1 MKTSIIKDAFKVKK
15 TPFPMRRAIGAA
27 LSASIPVMIGILL
40 GNFQYGLIAGI
51 GGFAYLYV
59 FNEPYKHRAKKVF
72 FVMLGLAA
80 AMGLGTLT
88 AASPFLFAILL
99 GLIGGVIT
107 FVFGALKMK
116 GPAAIFFVIIFA
128 MTSAME
134 IDPDAA
140 LLRAALVFLGGIVAW
155 IVAMIGWFSDPYEPK
170 KKSIYRLYLALSDL
184 LASIGTTAFNERKE
198 NTLFSLKD
206 AETTLASGY
215 ISWRSTD
222 SFKRLYVLKELG
234 HAIWGDILEL
244 ESEGKKGVPF
254 EITDYVR
261 RVTQSL
267 GNRNKVKSIPAPT
280 FTNLSSLEE
289 HLVAKVEE
297 ANAVI
302 HEPFPNL
309 DQEIHLQKQSIQK
322 QFADAFDKNS
332 VVFLTSVRYAIVLGI
347 AALIAFSFE
356 FDRSYWIPVSCGSVM
371 LGSTIIS
378 TFHRSIQRSIGTLVG
393 IFVAIIILSLG
404 PAPIVVALLIGMFHF
419 LTESFMVRNYAFAVT
434 FITPNA
440 ILIAEST
447 TQLQDPSYFATARI
461 TDVIIGCLIG
471 VLGVLLVGRQS
482 ASSRLPHLMS
492 KTIRSQSQLFFK
504 IFSENS
510 APNDYNRIRNKMRT
524 NLNNLRTVYETALG
538 EIPNN
543 IDSLSLVSP
552 ALFSM
557 EQLDYF
563 LDSAAQNGAGTTLSK
578 DEAARFLYIFET
590 MAQSI
595 DQQQLLET
603 FEIPTIPK
611 HTRVHQEIKTL
622 QETLSL
628 FLNQSLK

>member
-1 MKTSIIKDAFKVKK
+1 M
-15 TPFPMRRAIGAA
+15 
-27 LSASIPVMIGILL
+27 L
-40 GNFQYGLIAGI
+40 YG
-51 GGFAYLYV
+51 
-59 FNEPYKHRAKKVF
+59 
-72 FVMLGLAA
+72 
-80 AMGLGTLT
+80 
-88 AASPFLFAILL
+88 
-99 GLIGGVIT
+99 
-107 FVFGALKMK
+107 
-116 GPAAIFFVIIFA
+116 
-128 MTSAME
+128 
-134 IDPDAA
+134 
-140 LLRAALVFLGGIVAW
+140 
-155 IVAMIGWFSDPYEPK
+155 
-170 KKSIYRLYLALSDL
+170 
-184 LASIGTTAFNERKE
+184 
-198 NTLFSLKD
+198 
-206 AETTLASGY
+206 
-215 ISWRSTD
+215 
-222 SFKRLYVLKELG
+222 
-234 HAIWGDILEL
+234 GDILEL